1 MTMTQVGRFMGAAG
15 LGYWP
20 AARKKQFLAH
30 PKQKYLATLLL
41 VCTNASI
48 NRNYELYEATI
59 KEILCLMSKERWER
73 AEIEWR
79 MRQAILIAK
88 EESSPEVFERVL
100 CVGQKIA
107 RWTIRN
113 PRALPWVVR
122 PFIKLLAQSQAKL
135 AAKTNINFIGHKGA
149 RTPQLEFIR

>member
-1 MTMTQVGRFMGAAG
+1 MTLTQVGRYVDAAG
-15 LGYWP
+15 LDFWP
-20 AARKKQFLAH
+20 APRKKHFLAH

-41 VCTNASI
+41 VCTNAST

-59 KEILCLMSKERWER
+59 KQILCIMNKERWER

-79 MRQAILIAK
+79 LRQAILIAK
-88 EESSPEVFERVL
+88 EECSPKVFERVL
-100 CVGQKIA
+100 YVGQRIA

-113 PRALPWVVR
+113 PRALPWEVR

-135 AAKTNINFIGHKGA
+135 AAKNNINFIERRGA
-149 RTPQLEFIR
+149 RTAQLEFIR